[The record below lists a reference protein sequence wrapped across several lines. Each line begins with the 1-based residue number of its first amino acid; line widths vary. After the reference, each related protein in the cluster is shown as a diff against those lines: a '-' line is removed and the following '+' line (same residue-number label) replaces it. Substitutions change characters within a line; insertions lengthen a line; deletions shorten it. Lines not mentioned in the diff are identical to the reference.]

1 MLKLWKNCDV
11 YAPAHLGRRDILM
24 EGGVI
29 AAVEPDL
36 SRWESAPEIESR
48 DLAGAVVC
56 PGLIDLHVHVTGG
69 GGEQG
74 PASRTPELQLTDFT
88 RNGVTSVLFAKSL
101 FISRIFNH
109 FQCLLVLGVY
119 AF

>member
-36 SRWESAPEIESR
+36 RRWESAPEIEIR

-74 PASRTPELQLTDFT
+74 PAAWKICWQNVGRWRPSASPPGCSRGAT
-88 RNGVTSVLFAKSL
+88 
-101 FISRIFNH
+101 
-109 FQCLLVLGVY
+109 
-119 AF
+119 AFPRGT

>member
-36 SRWESAPEIESR
+36 SRWESAPEIEIR

-56 PGLIDLHVHVTGG
+56 PGLIDIMSMSPGAAGNRDPRPARRSSSSPISPETASPLCWGCW
-69 GGEQG
+69 G
-74 PASRTPELQLTDFT
+74 PTA
-88 RNGVTSVLFAKSL
+88 
-101 FISRIFNH
+101 
-109 FQCLLVLGVY
+109 
-119 AF
+119 